1 MLDGKRTKLSSGS
14 PTSTTNTPTAST
26 SALTSNPLCA
36 NHSTRSSPIFPQ
48 LPATSTDLPK
58 PCGNSGTTK
67 CSNLACKACCSKLRS
82 LPENESS
89 STFKCE
95 FHEDKELKAKTR
107 NDEMK
112 AHKQRKKEQGKI
124 KAMENEARD
133 KELSEKRRKE
143 RQEKQEK
150 QDEDAEEKKEK

>member
-1 MLDGKRTKLSSGS
+1 
-14 PTSTTNTPTAST
+14 
-26 SALTSNPLCA
+26 
-36 NHSTRSSPIFPQ
+36 
-48 LPATSTDLPK
+48 
-58 PCGNSGTTK
+58 
-67 CSNLACKACCSKLRS
+67 
-82 LPENESS
+82 
-89 STFKCE
+89 
-95 FHEDKELKAKTR
+95 LKAKTR